1 MSSVLHLPK
10 QWSVTTEAAS
20 KEASGKRK
28 GGEKAEEGT
37 GARKKAKGEVASA
50 PETAA
55 APAVHD
61 QETSDILERLFF
73 HVGHATRYA
82 EESVRLNDGIF
93 LEGILSSCAYA
104 DTMESMFGGVK
115 EAGPTQRQVPIIT
128 KRYGEM
134 YMRECH
140 TAFDEPCIMGPQCEM
155 NFIDENNPFVGV
167 RLRLPIE
174 TVNNMELH
182 ENKLCLLCCRKQTQS
197 LFFDLLYYKKHYN
210 GVIQLFGEICD
221 KPGEYAKDA
230 MLICPLNGPLHALP
244 APIVAHQ
251 RNRYAVMIHHGVRYL
266 KQVNVSYED
275 FHKPSS

>member
-20 KEASGKRK
+20 KERVGKRK
-28 GGEKAEEGT
+28 GGEKTEERE
-37 GARKKAKGEVASA
+37 GAGKKAKTGV
-50 PETAA
+50 
-55 APAVHD
+55 APAPDPPAATPAHD
-61 QETSDILERLFF
+61 KHTSDILERLYF
-73 HVGHATRYA
+73 HVGYASRYA
-82 EESVRLNDGIF
+82 EERVRLNDGIF

-104 DTMESMFGGVK
+104 DTMESMFGGMK
-115 EAGPTQRQVPIIT
+115 DAGPTQRQVPLIT
-128 KRYGEM
+128 KHYGEM

-140 TAFDEPCIMGPQCEM
+140 TAFDEPCVMGPQCEM

-174 TVNNMELH
+174 TVNSMELH

-197 LFFDLLYYKKHYN
+197 LFFDMLYYKRNYN
-210 GVIQLFGEICD
+210 GIIQLFGEICD

-230 MLICPLNGPLHALP
+230 MLICPLNGPIHALP

-251 RNRYAVMIHHGVRYL
+251 RNRYVVAIHHGVRHL
-266 KQVNVSYED
+266 KQVNVGYED
-275 FHKPSS
+275 FRKPSS